1 MIQIPILQ
9 VVTSFDISL
18 LSQVSFHQDQE
29 FYLETFID
37 HTCNRTSK
45 TANWRDFYAYLVI
58 SIPIHQMGEQ
68 IGLFDS
74 DFFFNKLM
82 VNSPQSDLHP
92 LNLHETRE
100 MENETIDMK
109 KELT

>member
-18 LSQVSFHQDQE
+18 LRQVSFHQDQE

-37 HTCNRTSK
+37 HTYNRTLK

-58 SIPIHQMGEQ
+58 SIPIHHMGEQ
-68 IGLFDS
+68 IGLFDLK
-74 DFFFNKLM
+74 FFF
-82 VNSPQSDLHP
+82 Q
-92 LNLHETRE
+92 
-100 MENETIDMK
+100 
-109 KELT
+109 